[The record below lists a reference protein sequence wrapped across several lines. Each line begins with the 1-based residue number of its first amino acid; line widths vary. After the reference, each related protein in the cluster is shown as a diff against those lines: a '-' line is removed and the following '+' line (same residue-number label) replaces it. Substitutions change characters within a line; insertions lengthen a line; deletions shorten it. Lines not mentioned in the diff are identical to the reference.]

1 MHESPCR
8 TADLEGGAGRAPS
21 CYWGPRTEAHV
32 VTRLDRGRTSAGGEV
47 GRADLLTIV
56 GHKMYAQ
63 RALARQEH
71 GRARTPRPAWA
82 PARLHPPNPRPRRRR
97 LPHLGGGRRLQSGP
111 GSGPGLVGG
120 RRGVEHGLGLEPS
133 RSHGGNRAAA
143 GTSGYDASVDYVVV
157 EHLSVDVADGVASL
171 VVAAVIGLTRLH
183 GVRPLTR
190 CAAHRRSGGRW
201 TGCRSD
207 GSGAAVR
214 SRPHVGL
221 RGGRVVVQIDR
232 PTHEARMSPLGPP

>member
-1 MHESPCR
+1 MPAAKLVGPTCSPSSGTKCTPKGHWQGR
-8 TADLEGGAGRAPS
+8 STAERA
-21 CYWGPRTEAHV
+21 R
-32 VTRLDRGRTSAGGEV
+32 RGR
-47 GRADLLTIV
+47 
-56 GHKMYAQ
+56 
-63 RALARQEH
+63 H
-71 GRARTPRPAWA
+71 GRRR
-82 PARLHPPNPRPRRRR
+82 RLHPPNPRPRRRR

-232 PTHEARMSPLGPP
+232 PTHEARMSPLGPPGMAGRFGLRWNCHQRSVV